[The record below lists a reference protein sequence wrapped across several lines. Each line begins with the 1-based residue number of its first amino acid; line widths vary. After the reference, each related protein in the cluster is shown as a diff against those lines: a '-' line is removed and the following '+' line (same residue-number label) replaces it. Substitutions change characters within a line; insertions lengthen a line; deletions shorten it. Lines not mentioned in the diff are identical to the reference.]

1 MVSKLLRNYLPQLE
15 VEAVLKCNSLNIIL
29 LGDEVTIEN
38 DPQVLNFLNF
48 SREVWKKWALA
59 IAE

>member
-1 MVSKLLRNYLPQLE
+1 MVSKLLGNYLPQLE
-15 VEAVLKCNSLNIIL
+15 VEAVLKCNSLNIIR

-48 SREVWKKWALA
+48 PREV
-59 IAE
+59 